1 MLPPPKY
8 TRTAEEG
15 TQHHN
20 TIIDDENND
29 LDSPPPAYSRQGDR
43 APSSLDVQPGP
54 EESSIRSDRPIV
66 RLPPIPSSPGR
77 LQQLYSPRTNRTNP
91 FVGDVRAWNAFQV
104 SNQNDSNRGTRIENY
119 SRPLR
124 TVPHHGYRSRGDVE
138 NGGFHDRPALRN
150 PKFMCKCVTQRGD
163 LHCEKVE
170 G

>member
-15 TQHHN
+15 AQNHN
-20 TIIDDENND
+20 TIVDEENND
-29 LDSPPPAYSRQGDR
+29 LDAPPPAYSRQGNR
-43 APSSLDVQPGP
+43 APSSLDVKPDP

-66 RLPPIPSSPGR
+66 RLPPIPSSPSR
-77 LQQLYSPRTNRTNP
+77 LQQLYLPRTNRTNP

-104 SNQNDSNRGTRIENY
+104 SNQNNSNGGARVENY
-119 SRPLR
+119 SRPLG

-138 NGGFHDRPALRN
+138 NVHDRPALRN
-150 PKFMCKCVTQRGD
+150 PKFMCKCVTQRRD
-163 LHCEKVE
+163 LRCERVE